1 MLSINLGVDTKSKPD
16 DAKSSPGRCKISS
29 DAKSNSSCHISVWC
43 SQGIVVLAGVHGSVP
58 KLLTVSD
65 TVQSHAGCMYR
76 PPGMSRHPMVL
87 SRGE

>member
-1 MLSINLGVDTKSKPD
+1 MIKMYSLEVDTKSKLD

-43 SQGIVVLAGVHGSVP
+43 SQGIVVLRDLGHKLTVGVHGSVP

-65 TVQSHAGCMYR
+65 GAEPCRMRVSATWN
-76 PPGMSRHPMVL
+76 
-87 SRGE
+87 E